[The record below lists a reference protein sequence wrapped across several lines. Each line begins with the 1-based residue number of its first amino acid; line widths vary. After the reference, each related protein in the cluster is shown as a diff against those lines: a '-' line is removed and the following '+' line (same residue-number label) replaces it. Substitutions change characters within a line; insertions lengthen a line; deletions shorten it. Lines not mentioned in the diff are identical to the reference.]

1 MQVGDSI
8 LITGAR
14 TTDKYGS
21 IQLTVNDVNGKIIPS
36 TPGSMKKPTSVLKSD
51 LISDLDKIENSKE
64 ILNLLERTGTFVD
77 LDHDELFEKM
87 TF

>member
-1 MQVGDSI
+1 LNIGDSI

-36 TPGSMKKPTSVLKSD
+36 TPGSFKKPESVFKSD
-51 LISDLDKIENSKE
+51 LLCELERMENSKE
-64 ILNLLERTGTFVD
+64 ILNL
-77 LDHDELFEKM
+77 
-87 TF
+87 

>member
-1 MQVGDSI
+1 
-8 LITGAR
+8 
-14 TTDKYGS
+14 
-21 IQLTVNDVNGKIIPS
+21 
-36 TPGSMKKPTSVLKSD
+36 MKKPTSVLKSD
-51 LISDLDKIENSKE
+51 LICDLEKIENSKE